1 MQSEIGSVQQEL
13 ICHGLESCNNLP
25 LLTASLGEGVIA
37 GEVSTLDTPHC
48 GRSSL
53 TEQLPLFSGGVFQN
67 AELSKQIFE
76 NFQTNSSPLS
86 LFRRFISSA
95 RLAPTKNS
103 RILTAALNQ
112 STFEKRDINVDEAA
126 VKMSG
131 SAVTPISQMQAKDP
145 GLQELVAA
153 CFLRDSDHCD
163 YSKFRTLF
171 LRTCKASSAV
181 APIRPQN
188 MQLELFSDINLEDGV
203 TMNPDILTA
212 PSSTLMSRLPIV
224 DWFKGAVKMSE
235 FFVGG
240 SQRKHVLSRTK
251 LRNSIKARISSEY
264 SGSLANWGIAAH
276 GNSAMETDGSPK
288 TDAGSSLW
296 VITGNIQCRLIEPN
310 RPTLLECLDSATDEG
325 FTLKTNSCRAGYG
338 NQLHPTPAFQ
348 DQHLEGDRI
357 YQNSAPSKTSATH
370 KVAVMYRSATGS
382 RLYTEESPT
391 LLRLANTG
399 GKHQGGS
406 GAWKVVEYKGEEYAV
421 GLGLPDE
428 CSTLAATEAYIK
440 SGSRPRRVK
449 DGRASLIP
457 IGYRRQRP
465 LSATEF
471 ERLMGWPVDSTK
483 KGITASGKEITIS
496 KTQGQ
501 KMLGNGIIPQEI
513 QDICLSLKPFLE
525 SSYHQPEALEPG
537 EELSTSSDF
546 QQT

>member
-37 GEVSTLDTPHC
+37 GEVSALDTPHC

-95 RLAPTKNS
+95 RLAP
-103 RILTAALNQ
+103 
-112 STFEKRDINVDEAA
+112 
-126 VKMSG
+126 
-131 SAVTPISQMQAKDP
+131 ISQMQAKDP

-181 APIRPQN
+181 APTQPQN
-188 MQLELFSDINLEDGV
+188 MQLELFSDINLED
-203 TMNPDILTA
+203 
-212 PSSTLMSRLPIV
+212 
-224 DWFKGAVKMSE
+224 
-235 FFVGG
+235 GG

-391 LLRLANTG
+391 LRSLANTG

-406 GAWKVVEYKGEEYAV
+406 GAWKVVEYKGEEYVVAD
-421 GLGLPDE
+421 GLPDE

-449 DGRASLIP
+449 DGLPSLIP
-457 IGYRRQRP
+457 MAYRRQRP

-471 ERLMGWPVDSTK
+471 ERLMGWPTGSTE

-496 KTQGQ
+496 KTQRQ